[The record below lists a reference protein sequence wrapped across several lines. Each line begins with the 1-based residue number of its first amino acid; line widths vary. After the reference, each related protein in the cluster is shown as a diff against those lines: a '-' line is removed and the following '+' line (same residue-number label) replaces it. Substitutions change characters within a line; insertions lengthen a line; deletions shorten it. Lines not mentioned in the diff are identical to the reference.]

1 MVVLKLQIYKT
12 IIIEN
17 ISENYERDFST
28 SSELDKKYWEM
39 YDCHYGNRDLFYESD
54 NKVIFSLLPINPLY
68 IKNICKLFGW
78 KNILNLFPQKK
89 SLSICEDIIS
99 DKELYKNFIHI
110 VKSNPKIKIVPLRH
124 TKEFYSLMAH
134 LREKNISF
142 VLPEKLPNEVEFFRD
157 YYDTKLGFRLL
168 ANQTLSKDSML
179 LKIPEGYVVFNLT
192 DLIEAS
198 YFFLLQNKSFIIKGN
213 KGSQGDSL
221 LVVDKN
227 SCPKEKY
234 AFINYLKP
242 ILERLSWWSGSA
254 VVEEYIE
261 SSVQDLFFSP
271 SVECVVKPN
280 GVVDYLYAGY
290 QLFDKNTHSYI
301 GIYID
306 PKTISDVHIKNAVSF
321 AKRYGKV
328 LHGHGYTGYFDVDL
342 ISSNENTTYAVE
354 SNLRRTGG
362 TFVHDA
368 VVGLYGSTYNEFVY
382 AIGIELHSRKYA
394 IGSYET
400 VLNDFKDLLFTK
412 EKGFGIIVVT
422 PDLIE
427 FGMITLILIHKE
439 STPLFDLLTE
449 VRRRFA

>member
-1 MVVLKLQIYKT
+1 
-12 IIIEN
+12 
-17 ISENYERDFST
+17 
-28 SSELDKKYWEM
+28 
-39 YDCHYGNRDLFYESD
+39 
-54 NKVIFSLLPINPLY
+54 
-68 IKNICKLFGW
+68 
-78 KNILNLFPQKK
+78 
-89 SLSICEDIIS
+89 
-99 DKELYKNFIHI
+99 
-110 VKSNPKIKIVPLRH
+110 
-124 TKEFYSLMAH
+124 MAH

-142 VLPEKLPNEVEFFRD
+142 VLPEKLPNEVEFFRE

-168 ANQTLSKDSML
+168 AGQTLAKGSTL
-179 LKIPEGYVVFNLT
+179 LKIPTGYVVFNIT

-198 YFFLLQNKSFIIKGN
+198 YFLFLQNKSFIIKGN

-221 LVVDKN
+221 LVVDKKN
-227 SCPKEKY
+227 CPREKV
-234 AFINYLKP
+234 AFIKYLQP

-280 GVVDYLYAGY
+280 GVVEYLYAGY

-306 PKTISDVHIKNAVSF
+306 PKTTSDIHIKNAIPF
-321 AKRYGKV
+321 AQSYGKV
-328 LHGHGYTGYFDVDL
+328 LYEEGYTGYFDVDL
-342 ISSNENTTYAVE
+342 ISSVENTTYAVE

-368 VVGLYGSTYNEFVY
+368 LAGLYGSKYNDFVY
-382 AIGIELHSRKYA
+382 AIGIELHSLKYA
-394 IGSYET
+394 TGSYE
-400 VLNDFKDLLFTK
+400 VILRDFTDVLFTK
-412 EKGFGIIVVT
+412 EKGFGIIIVT

-439 STPLFDLLTE
+439 STPLFDLLTD